1 MKKYQNFLQ
10 DSRMIKD
17 QGLMRHEDIRNQI
30 KILPELEDLIPPLQ
44 KEEYAQLE
52 VNIQREGCREALL
65 VWEVPEDSASVQQGE
80 YILIDGHN
88 RFRICTKHGLDFR
101 INLSTFVS
109 FTEVKEYMIDNQLG
123 RRNLSPE
130 QISYLR
136 GKKYNTQ
143 KLEKGKY
150 ARENHKG
157 QFDPYGSEE
166 EITGEPVGKSD
177 TNTTITHKGQFDPYE
192 IGGTTAEQLAA
203 QFNVSPKTIKR
214 DADFAAGIDSMT
226 SELRKDVLGGRVKM
240 RKSAIIALARGDL
253 PAPTLMPPKS
263 EPNRENDAKR
273 AQLIKEISELAG
285 KLRAGNRSVSK
296 LCDKIMQATER
307 LKEMES

>member
-1 MKKYQNFLQ
+1 
-10 DSRMIKD
+10 
-17 QGLMRHEDIRNQI
+17 MRHEEIRNRI

-44 KEEYAQLE
+44 KEEYSQLE
-52 VNIQREGCREALL
+52 ANILREGCREALL
-65 VWEVPEDSASVQQGE
+65 VWEVPEDSETARQGD

-88 RFRICTKHGLDFR
+88 RYHICTDHSLDFR
-101 INLSTFVS
+101 INLSTFAS
-109 FTEVKEYMIDNQLG
+109 FAEVKEYMIDNQLG

-157 QFDPYGSEE
+157 QFDPYDFGE
-166 EITGEPVGKSD
+166 EIAEEPVKQSD
-177 TNTTITHKGQFDPYE
+177 ANLTATHKGQFDPYGVGE
-192 IGGTTAEQLAA
+192 TTAEKLAE

-214 DADFAAGIDSMT
+214 DADFATGIDSMT
-226 SELRKDVLGGRVKM
+226 PEQRKDVLGGKVKM
-240 RKSAIIALARGDL
+240 RKSDIIALARGDA
-253 PAPTLMPPKS
+253 PAPTPPQP
-263 EPNRENDAKR
+263 EPSQENDSKR
-273 AQLIKEISELAG
+273 EQLIKEISELAG
-285 KLRAGNRSVSK
+285 KLRAGSQSVSK
-296 LCDKIMQATER
+296 LCDKIMQATAR

>member
-17 QGLMRHEDIRNQI
+17 QGLMRHEEIRNRI

-44 KEEYAQLE
+44 NEEFAQLE
-52 VNIQREGCREALL
+52 ANILREGCREALL
-65 VWEVPEDSASVQQGE
+65 VWEVPEDSESARRGE

-88 RFRICTKHGLDFR
+88 RYTICTKHGLDYR
-101 INLSTFVS
+101 INLSTFAS
-109 FTEVKEYMIDNQLG
+109 FAEVKEYMIDNQLG

-143 KLEKGKY
+143 KLEKGRY

-157 QFDPYGSEE
+157 QFDPYDSKE
-166 EITGEPVGKSD
+166 EIKEKSAEQSAA
-177 TNTTITHKGQFDPYE
+177 NSKSTHKGQIDPYE
-192 IGGTTAEQLAA
+192 VGGTTAGKLAE

-214 DADFAAGIDSMT
+214 DADFATGIDSMN
-226 SELRKDVLGGRVKM
+226 SELRKDVLGGKVKM
-240 RKSAIIALARGDL
+240 RKSDIIALARGEA
-253 PAPTLMPPKS
+253 APPPKPELSQERDS
-263 EPNRENDAKR
+263 EKV
-273 AQLIKEISELAG
+273 QLIKEINKLAG
-285 KLRAGNRSVSK
+285 KLRNGSQSVSK
-296 LCDKIMQATER
+296 LCDKIIQATAKLREI
-307 LKEMES
+307 ES

>member
-17 QGLMRHEDIRNQI
+17 QGLMRHEEIRNKI

-44 KEEYAQLE
+44 NEEFGQLE
-52 VNIQREGCREALL
+52 ANILREGCREALL
-65 VWEVPEDSASVQQGE
+65 VWEVPEDNESARQGE

-88 RFRICTKHGLDFR
+88 RYQICTKHGLDYR
-101 INLSTFVS
+101 INLSTFAS
-109 FTEVKEYMIDNQLG
+109 FAEVKEYMIDNQLG

-150 ARENHKG
+150 TRENHKG
-157 QFDPYGSEE
+157 QIDPYESRGEIKEE
-166 EITGEPVGKSD
+166 SIEQYTENLKS
-177 TNTTITHKGQFDPYE
+177 THKGQIDPYE
-192 IGGTTAEQLAA
+192 VGGTTAEKLAE

-214 DADFAAGIDSMT
+214 DADFATGIDSMNA
-226 SELRKDVLGGRVKM
+226 ELRKDVLGGKVKM
-240 RKSAIIALARGDL
+240 RKSDIIALARGD
-253 PAPTLMPPKS
+253 AS
-263 EPNRENDAKR
+263 EPTTPKPELNQESYSERV
-273 AQLIKEISELAG
+273 QLIKEINELAG
-285 KLRAGNRSVSK
+285 KLRNRSQSVSN
-296 LCDKIMQATER
+296 LCDKIIQATEK
-307 LKEMES
+307 LKGIES